1 MFRTAL
7 RNVLAHK
14 ARLLMTVL
22 AVMLGV
28 AFVSGTLVFTD
39 TIGNALRKASAR
51 SYSDVSVAVTYG
63 DADHPLP
70 QRLVDEIG
78 RLPGTASTTATV
90 TGFTA
95 IAGKDGRLVG
105 DGWSTRG
112 GNYAGADR
120 YPIREDAPRGPPPRS
135 RWTPRPRS
143 GRATPSATPS
153 GCPSTAR

>member
-28 AFVSGTLVFTD
+28 SFVSGTLVFTD
-39 TIGNALRKASAR
+39 TIGDALRKASAR
-51 SYSDVSVAVTYG
+51 SYADVSVAVTYRG
-63 DADHPLP
+63 TDHPLP
-70 QRLVDEIG
+70 QRLLDEIG
-78 RLPGTASTTATV
+78 RLPGAESTTATV

-95 IAGKDGRLVG
+95 LADKKGRMVG

-112 GNYAGADR
+112 GNYTGADR
-120 YPIREDAPRGPPPRS
+120 YPMREGRAPRSSSEVALDFR
-135 RWTPRPRS
+135 
-143 GRATPSATPS
+143 
-153 GCPSTAR
+153 TAERT